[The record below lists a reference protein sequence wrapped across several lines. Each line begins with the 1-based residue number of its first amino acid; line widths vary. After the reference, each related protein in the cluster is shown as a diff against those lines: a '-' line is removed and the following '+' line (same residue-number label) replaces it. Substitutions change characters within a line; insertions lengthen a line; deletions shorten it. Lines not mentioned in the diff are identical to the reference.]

1 LDEIGAAEAAGEKL
15 GTAALRG
22 IEANACVGLI
32 WVVERVV
39 GGTEST
45 GCESGERGKVHL
57 VPPLGEGVAEWSST
71 VGERSRFR
79 PPLPLMSINWN
90 AGIEGENEAEATDD
104 SNR

>member
-1 LDEIGAAEAAGEKL
+1 MDEMGAAEVAGEKL

-45 GCESGERGKVHL
+45 GCESRERGKVHL

-79 PPLPLMSINWN
+79 PPLPLMSINL
-90 AGIEGENEAEATDD
+90 EGEGEAADD
-104 SNR
+104 SD